1 VCCYAGPLNGI
12 KKDPATGKNVVW
24 PFWRRSLW
32 WVFFSSWILFTF
44 DMFFGISGFAIFY
57 GLITKSDCALMKS
70 NVGPRG
76 NEMNVDG
83 QVLPIALLNLLMPS
97 FMHCVL
103 GFYDKR
109 YATMC
114 GTIFLTGVIWLSIQ
128 TDTDDWGS
136 VRKPWKALVALVL
149 FFVVHMCTSAIT
161 SYSVMGQPPVSG
173 QMMLLVLWWLLV
185 LLWLWWW

>member
-1 VCCYAGPLNGI
+1 
-12 KKDPATGKNVVW
+12 
-24 PFWRRSLW
+24 
-32 WVFFSSWILFTF
+32 
-44 DMFFGISGFAIFY
+44 MFFGISGFAIFY
-57 GLITKSDCALMKS
+57 GLITKSDFALMKS

-128 TDTDDWGS
+128 TDTDDWGG
-136 VRKPWKALVALVL
+136 VRKPWKALVVLML
-149 FFVVHMCTSAIT
+149 FFVIHMFTSAIT
-161 SYSVMGQPPVSG
+161 SYSVIGQPPVSG
-173 QMMLLVLWWLLV
+173 LMVLLVLWWLLV
-185 LLWLWWW
+185 LLVLLWLWWW